1 MQTTTEKNELIGY
14 LIFVEI
20 KHYKLSKMYILRK
33 RSQKAKK
40 NITIL
45 HFMTTLNNVPLKTEI
60 GSELQKCLRPL

>member
-20 KHYKLSKMYILRK
+20 KLYKLSKMYILRK

-40 NITIL
+40 K
-45 HFMTTLNNVPLKTEI
+45 HNNFTFYDYLEQCR
-60 GSELQKCLRPL
+60 S